1 MINNGGAGNMRAAKA
16 MTGAVLAV
24 TLAAGCSG
32 ADAGD
37 GTGKNGAVGRPDTA
51 RVPAELPAELAV
63 PGQYDGSLGWDEI
76 LPWVPESVGTPPVT
90 VVPRTEVVA
99 MMYATPD
106 GYTVQTKAAGS
117 GKAGWGSAPWK
128 TPARID
134 GTEVDEEI
142 PGVAGVELDGRGYV
156 IAYAHGV
163 SGKGELHEG
172 TEVVR
177 LAVFP
182 ADASGS
188 GVKPLREVDVPVSA
202 DPNEIRVGADG
213 GRLLV
218 AYGDHGRYPRSAVA
232 VDVNTGLVTPY
243 EEPDKLLP
251 ECVQTPG
258 CSGSR
263 VMAVTADGPLVTMD
277 GWNGFGVPGRWFSDS
292 LRPDGVPPE
301 SGNLS
306 KRTGRAYGVAAGRVL
321 ASWDSGSSRP
331 TTWSVHDART
341 GAVLALMECATSESV
356 DFLNETPDHSTVASP
371 SGRYL
376 AAGPV
381 AFDLERKQGICL
393 AGDGDRKTID
403 LSSIRDDGTAYG
415 MVDGDVSTDTEPAGA
430 QVDLTSSGEADEVGR
445 DVEIPFVTDVGGG
458 GLFLTRDEQKRLRVS
473 LRRAS

>member
-1 MINNGGAGNMRAAKA
+1 MRTTKA
-16 MTGAVLAV
+16 MTGALLAV

-37 GTGKNGAVGRPDTA
+37 GKGENGAVVRPDTA
-51 RVPAELPAELAV
+51 KQPAKPPAELSV
-63 PGQYDGSLGWDEI
+63 PGQYDGSMGWDEI

-99 MMYATPD
+99 MMYANSD

-117 GKAGWGSAPWK
+117 GKTGWSSVPWK

-134 GTEVDEEI
+134 GTEADEEI
-142 PGVAGVELDGRGYV
+142 PDLVGVELDGRGYV
-156 IAYAHGV
+156 IAYAHGM
-163 SGKGELHEG
+163 SGKDELHEG

-188 GVKPLREVDVPVSA
+188 DVKPLREVDVPVSA
-202 DPNEIRVGADG
+202 DANEFRVSADG

-218 AYGDHGRYPRSAVA
+218 GYGDHGKYPRSAVA
-232 VDVNTGLVTPY
+232 VDVTTGSVTPY

-251 ECVQTPG
+251 ECAQPRG

-263 VMAVTADGPLVTMD
+263 VIAVTPDGPLVSMD
-277 GWNGFGVPGRWFSDS
+277 GRYGFGVPGRWFSDS

-301 SGNLS
+301 SGILR
-306 KRTGRAYGVAAGRVL
+306 KRTGRAYGVAAGRLL

-331 TTWSVHDART
+331 TTWSVHDVRT
-341 GAVLALMECATSESV
+341 GAVLARTECATSETIDILS
-356 DFLNETPDHSTVASP
+356 EAPDHSTVASP

-403 LSSIRDDGTAYG
+403 VDSIRDDGTAYG
-415 MVDGDVSTDTEPAGA
+415 MVEEEVGSDTEPAVA
-430 QVDLTSSGEADEVGR
+430 EVDLTSASGEAEVLGV
-445 DVEIPFVTDVGGG
+445 DVEIPLVTDVGGS
-458 GLFLTRDEQKRLRVS
+458 GLFLTRDEQEQLRVS